1 MEISPEN
8 YLDAMVLTEE
18 EIIAG
23 EVINTD
29 PKNPEYAGH
38 SEVESA
44 WLGYAAV
51 EALIPEK
58 IVSTPS
64 ASRGDVLHAA
74 TWKDGTWIHVF
85 KRKLSTGS
93 ADDVEFSIQNEH
105 EFSVTVFDNCGWGE
119 IPPAHN
125 TYGSGQYQIL
135 RFR

>member
-18 EIIAG
+18 EIAAG
-23 EVINTD
+23 ETINTD
-29 PKNPEYAGH
+29 SNNPEYAGQ
-38 SEVESA
+38 SAVERA
-44 WLGYAAV
+44 WLEYEAV

-85 KRKLSTGS
+85 KRKLSTGND
-93 ADDVEFSIQNEH
+93 DDVEFSIQNEY

-125 TYGSGQYQIL
+125 TYGSGQYQML